1 MFRNDIITSH
11 CIYGVIMANLQKMIK
26 LTEEENKIFGDFIKK
41 QRKLHITTP
50 KDNAKNAYMN
60 NKDKLETLLKMQHIS
75 QFIHQLRAHCFDEF
89 LIEEANLNEVILSSL
104 GSQFTIPRSIITEL
118 SKNLYN
124 LKHQNID
131 EFTINLQNT
140 FGEYIGHVTPYLY
153 QLLLSNT
160 QSRRSRAGKTFEG
173 IIYFLY
179 EHLNYSFDSQ
189 SKIGKQK
196 FTNLGLGKVVDSIL
210 PSITAFEQRRNKTI
224 VGSMKTTL
232 RERWQEAVEEL
243 QRSNLPN
250 IHLLTVDEDIST
262 NKINQMA
269 MHNIVLVVL
278 KEIKDLPH
286 CRDKR
291 SVISFE
297 EYFLQEIPTYLNYWK
312 NNV

>member
-1 MFRNDIITSH
+1 M
-11 CIYGVIMANLQKMIK
+11 
-26 LTEEENKIFGDFIKK
+26 
-41 QRKLHITTP
+41 
-50 KDNAKNAYMN
+50 
-60 NKDKLETLLKMQHIS
+60 
-75 QFIHQLRAHCFDEF
+75 
-89 LIEEANLNEVILSSL
+89 
-104 GSQFTIPRSIITEL
+104 
-118 SKNLYN
+118 
-124 LKHQNID
+124 
-131 EFTINLQNT
+131 
-140 FGEYIGHVTPYLY
+140 
-153 QLLLSNT
+153 
-160 QSRRSRAGKTFEG
+160 
-173 IIYFLY
+173 
-179 EHLNYSFDSQ
+179 
-189 SKIGKQK
+189 
-196 FTNLGLGKVVDSIL
+196 GKVVDSIL

-232 RERWQEAVEEL
+232 RERWQEVVEEL

-312 NNV
+312 NNVYHAVFGKSRFSPLQERIRGSVLLDFLHDSVGIDVHVISTTL